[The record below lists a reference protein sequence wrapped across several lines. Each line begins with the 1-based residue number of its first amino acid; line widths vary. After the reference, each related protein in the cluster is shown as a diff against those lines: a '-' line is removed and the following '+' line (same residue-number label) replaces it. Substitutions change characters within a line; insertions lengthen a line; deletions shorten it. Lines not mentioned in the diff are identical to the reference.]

1 MQLLMEHSQKG
12 RVFRLW
18 AKYELLGQERELVD
32 KYDIRRYV
40 LVEGDPKH
48 EKERALKLAAA
59 LAVVVAGLTLV
70 FSTPADAVLLGLI
83 ALVGGWIGIYYRIR
97 ETIAVDDILNGRHF
111 ACRSILTLLEK
122 EQQISDIAQKFTQ
135 FLEALKYWEG
145 RQVFDMAPDRPP
157 SARFIE
163 RPRAA
168 VGAAV
173 EKDSVPGITPGR

>member
-111 ACRSILTLLEK
+111 ACRSIATLLQKK
-122 EQQISDIAQKFTQ
+122 EQIAEMAEKFTQ
-135 FLEALKYWEG
+135 FLEALKNWGG
-145 RQVFDMAPDRPP
+145 REVIEMAPDRAPI
-157 SARFIE
+157 ARFVE
-163 RPRAA
+163 RPHA
-168 VGAAV
+168 VGAA
-173 EKDSVPGITPGR
+173 E

>member
-1 MQLLMEHSQKG
+1 MQLLMEHAQKG

-32 KYDIRRYV
+32 QYDIRRYV

-59 LAVVVAGLTLV
+59 LAVVVSGLTLV

-97 ETIAVDDILNGRHF
+97 ETITVDDIVNGRHF
-111 ACRSILTLLEK
+111 ACRSIATLLQK
-122 EQQISDIAQKFTQ
+122 REQIAEMAQKFTQ
-135 FLEALKYWEG
+135 FLEALKNWGG
-145 RQVFDMAPDRPP
+145 REVIEMAPDRAPI
-157 SARFIE
+157 ARFVE
-163 RPRAA
+163 RPHA
-168 VGAAV
+168 VGAA
-173 EKDSVPGITPGR
+173 K